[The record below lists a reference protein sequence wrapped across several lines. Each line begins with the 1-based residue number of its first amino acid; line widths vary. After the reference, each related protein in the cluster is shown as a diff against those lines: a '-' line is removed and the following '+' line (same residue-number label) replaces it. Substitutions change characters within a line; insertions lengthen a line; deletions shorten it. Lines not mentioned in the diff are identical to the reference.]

1 MLAFLFGAVLMTL
14 AAADVEVEEPAEEL
28 AEEPAEAP
36 AEEPVEAFEET
47 VEGNEDIGRGAVTD
61 SELADSDEFDSMN
74 AYNAYM
80 EGLESM
86 TATAEETPSVA
97 N

>member
-47 VEGNEDIGRGAVTD
+47 VEGNEDIGRD

>member
-1 MLAFLFGAVLMTL
+1 MSFRNDGAQLNSKFAL
-14 AAADVEVEEPAEEL
+14 L
-28 AEEPAEAP
+28 K
-36 AEEPVEAFEET
+36 
-47 VEGNEDIGRGAVTD
+47 NISNLKVTSHLQLD

-86 TATAEETPSVA
+86 TATAEETPSVSREDISST
-97 N
+97 